1 MSVLTSAPN
10 VGKIAWRDALVKE
23 VCWLTGSTA
32 EAKIPTGMRKRPGQF
47 FEMWEKLRGK
57 AQMMISAQKDQPK
70 NKLLAP
76 LEDAEPVE
84 ETLDPSMPEA
94 SGSTESKEKLVLV
107 SLMDQKNKIVKI
119 KRMRISAPL
128 GMASL
133 RASALSTFGLSKNSD
148 LAFEVFDVAAQDT
161 SHLLCMYRHESMCHI
176 VCFGYFGLI

>member
-32 EAKIPTGMRKRPGQF
+32 EAKIPPGMRKRPGQF

-57 AQMMISAQKDQPK
+57 AQMMIAAQKGQPK
-70 NKLLAP
+70 NKLFTMD
-76 LEDAEPVE
+76 DADQVE
-84 ETLDPSMPEA
+84 EALDPGVPEA
-94 SGSTESKEKLVLV
+94 SGSTESKDKLVLV
-107 SLMDQKNKIVKI
+107 SLMEKDKIVKS

-133 RASALSTFGLSKNSD
+133 RASALSTFGSSKNSD
-148 LAFEVFDVAAQDT
+148 LAFEVFDVVAQDT